1 MKMNIK
7 LKTVKRGKIK
17 QRWNIGSLKK
27 NNIPFQRSVEDGI
40 RTSTRIG
47 KDVNQRWIDFK
58 EVIISSA
65 KEQIGYEKKDK
76 IRKSWITEDM
86 TSKMDERR
94 KWKSKNDEQGRQR
107 YRQLNNEL
115 RREAAKAKEEWWSK
129 ECAELEELD
138 SKGRSDLVYA
148 KVAKL
153 TWKKNMM
160 SKNVGVMDSAGN
172 IVTEPEEVSET
183 WIIIISFTVYH

>member
-1 MKMNIK
+1 M
-7 LKTVKRGKIK
+7 
-17 QRWNIGSLKK
+17 KK
-27 NNIPFQRSVEDGI
+27 NNIPFQRSVEDEI
-40 RTSTRIG
+40 RTSTRTG

-58 EVIISSA
+58 EVIIGSA

-138 SKGRSDLVYA
+138 SQGRSDLVYA
-148 KVAKL
+148 NVAKI
-153 TWKKNMM
+153 T
-160 SKNVGVMDSAGN
+160 
-172 IVTEPEEVSET
+172 
-183 WIIIISFTVYH
+183 